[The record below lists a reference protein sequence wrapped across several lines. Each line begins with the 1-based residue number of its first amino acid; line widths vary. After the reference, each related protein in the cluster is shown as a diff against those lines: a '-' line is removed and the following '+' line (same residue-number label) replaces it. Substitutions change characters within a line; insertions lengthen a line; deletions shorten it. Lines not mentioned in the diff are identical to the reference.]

1 MARQSV
7 RTPEEH
13 LRQADRVLGRIIDA
27 VVREGGDIPTLEPDP
42 ARPPDPDIPSDHY
55 AMLVRAIVV

>member
-13 LRQADRVLGRIIDA
+13 LRQADRILGRIIDA
-27 VVREGGDIPTLEPDP
+27 VVREGGDIATLEPDP
-42 ARPPDPDIPSDHY
+42 TRPPDPDIPSDHY